1 MQDDKWSSLN
11 EHLST
16 NGGQKTHTGGAEP
29 LNTSIK
35 TPEVLRQGGANVVSI
50 PSGST
55 HWNLSHLSPV
65 IMFQRSGM
73 LQMLRTRNTRESD
86 ICHVAVCYIIILRRL
101 VQPNTKRAIQHSS
114 SITITCNLSL
124 SLFLSLSSLSLSLS
138 LVLLNHIELVYQV
151 FICALAV

>member
-1 MQDDKWSSLN
+1 MFLFDKVVQDDKWSSLN

-65 IMFQRSGM
+65 IMFQ
-73 LQMLRTRNTRESD
+73 
-86 ICHVAVCYIIILRRL
+86 
-101 VQPNTKRAIQHSS
+101 
-114 SITITCNLSL
+114 
-124 SLFLSLSSLSLSLS
+124 
-138 LVLLNHIELVYQV
+138 
-151 FICALAV
+151 ALACFRCFGPEIPGNLTSVTSRFVIS